1 MESLTY
7 LFASHTVAELQWL
20 WIRKKL
26 QTLPCSTMTSAHP
39 ARPHLHIKHI
49 SLVIFLFLLDSQGLN
64 LDRNR
69 AIDTHLSMNEWCL
82 LWSERCVCSAGLRR
96 CTCTSPSVP
105 RCLVWGTE
113 GIRLPRG
120 AAPGPAQPEPPTGST
135 PVWFS
140 CRIWRWAWV
149 RWTWWRSRWG
159 RSSGDYAGRH
169 MGWPVCDPPP
179 VLHHL
184 KDIIHTF
191 ICQKS
196 SSLWKLCHHLTS
208 KLTLDLPRGS
218 PHLGL
223 VSRYERA
230 EVGVV
235 GEITQ
240 NPQRAHHSEQ
250 TLVVCGF
257 DGWILQSFL
266 GRGRVCGPGH
276 LRDGVDVVRGAG
288 DRLISHLH
296 DHWLDDSCKKKHRR
310 QECDCL
316 RVIRLHWWQWQPDTH
331 ILVCF

>member
-1 MESLTY
+1 
-7 LFASHTVAELQWL
+7 
-20 WIRKKL
+20 
-26 QTLPCSTMTSAHP
+26 
-39 ARPHLHIKHI
+39 
-49 SLVIFLFLLDSQGLN
+49 
-64 LDRNR
+64 
-69 AIDTHLSMNEWCL
+69 MNEWCS
-82 LWSERCVCSAGLRR
+82 LWSERCVCSAGLRK
-96 CTCTSPSVP
+96 CMYTSLSVP
-105 RCLVWGTE
+105 RRLVCGAE
-113 GIRLPRG
+113 EIRLPRG
-120 AAPGPAQPEPPTGST
+120 AAPGPAQPEPPTGLT

-149 RWTWWRSRWG
+149 RWTWRRSRWG
-159 RSSGDYAGRH
+159 RSSGDCAGRCT
-169 MGWPVCDPPP
+169 GWPARDPPP
-179 VLHHL
+179 VSHHL

-196 SSLWKLCHHLTS
+196 SSPWRLCHHVTS

-230 EVGVV
+230 KVGVV

-288 DRLISHLH
+288 DRLICHLH
-296 DHWLDDSCKKKHRR
+296 DHWLDDSCKEKHRR
-310 QECDCL
+310 QDCL
-316 RVIRLHWWQWQPDTH
+316 FKGDTITYVAMATRHSYSCVFLSDQGASPTHSVIGRGALSNKSPVDGAFQQKSKLSSNLYSTEWKWKWKK
-331 ILVCF
+331 IIIN